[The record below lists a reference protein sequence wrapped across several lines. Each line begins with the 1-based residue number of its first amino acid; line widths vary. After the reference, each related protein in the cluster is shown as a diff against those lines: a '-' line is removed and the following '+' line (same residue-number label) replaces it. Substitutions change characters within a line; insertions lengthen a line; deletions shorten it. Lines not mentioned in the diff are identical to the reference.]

1 MTQPFDSYRP
11 PEGARPRTRQERRAA
26 RRSGD
31 GGREEKMVP
40 KVHFDSYYGTP
51 VVKAPPWKSPIGIY
65 LFLGGVAGGSSLL
78 ALGSQISG
86 NAALRRTARL
96 AAFGAAASGS
106 LALIADLGR
115 PERMLNMF
123 RVFKLSSPMNMGS
136 WILGSFGGTSA
147 LAALAEI
154 DDLTQHWAPLPRR
167 LRTLLHRVVSPA
179 AGVAA
184 GALGAPLAVYTAV
197 LLGDTSNPVW
207 NEVKDTLPVVFV
219 SSASLASA
227 GTAMVFTPTADAA
240 PARFLALAGA
250 SADLYATHQMMEK
263 ADPVIEESLREG
275 RSGTMLSLSEKCVA
289 AGLVGTLLGARRS
302 RKMAVASGLALM
314 AGSALTRF
322 GMLYAGLDSVKDPR
336 CVIEPQKRRLR
347 ARQDAGT
354 VHDSITTAR

>member
-1 MTQPFDSYRP
+1 MTNPFDSYRP
-11 PEGARPRTRQERRAA
+11 PEGARPRTKAERRAA

-40 KVHFDSYYGTP
+40 KARFDSYYGTP

-78 ALGSQISG
+78 ALGSQLSG
-86 NAALRRTARL
+86 NKALRRSARI

-136 WILGSFGGTSA
+136 WILGSFGATSA
-147 LAALAEI
+147 LAALPEI
-154 DDLTQHWAPLPRR
+154 DDLTGHWVPLPDTV
-167 LRTLLHRVVSPA
+167 RTLLHTVVGPVGGA
-179 AGVAA
+179 AA
-184 GALGAPLAVYTAV
+184 GAVGAPLAVYTAV

-207 NEVKDTLPVVFV
+207 NEVKDTLPFVFV

-227 GTAMVFTPTADAA
+227 GSAMVFTPTKDAG
-240 PARFLALAGA
+240 PARLVAIAG
-250 SADLYATHQMMEK
+250 STADLVATKKMMDK
-263 ADPVIEESLREG
+263 ADPVIEDSMHSG
-275 RSGTMLSLSEKCVA
+275 RSGTMLRLSERCVA

-302 RKMAVASGLALM
+302 RKLAVASGIALM
-314 AGSALTRF
+314 VGSALTRF
-322 GMLYAGLDSVKDPR
+322 GILYAGLDSVKDPR

-347 ARQDAGT
+347 ARQEAGT
-354 VHDSITTAR
+354 VNDSITTAR